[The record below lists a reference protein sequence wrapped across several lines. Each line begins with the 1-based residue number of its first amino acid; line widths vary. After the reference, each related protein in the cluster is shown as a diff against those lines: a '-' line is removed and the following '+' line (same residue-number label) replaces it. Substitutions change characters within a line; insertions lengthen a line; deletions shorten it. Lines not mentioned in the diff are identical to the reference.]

1 MSADESEDPADIQI
15 KARILELFLP
25 PFSKKIKEIAF
36 LINRSRSFVYNRL
49 QELVEEGKLE
59 RLETGHMKRVLPE
72 SQVEGYTDVI
82 KSNFLNLW

>member
-49 QELVEEGKLE
+49 QELV
-59 RLETGHMKRVLPE
+59 MNIE
-72 SQVEGYTDVI
+72 S
-82 KSNFLNLW
+82 FF